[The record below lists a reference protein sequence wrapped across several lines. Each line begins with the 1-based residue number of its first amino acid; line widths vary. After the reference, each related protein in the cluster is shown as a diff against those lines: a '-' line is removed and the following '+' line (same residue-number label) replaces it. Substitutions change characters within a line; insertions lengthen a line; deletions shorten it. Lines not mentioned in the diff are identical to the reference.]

1 MEGLEKERSIRSF
14 RPFAW
19 PSHPKTEAPTLL
31 WKLKDCFSTNETTAP
46 PHTDT
51 ENSYMESRKA
61 VLELKDVPP
70 PPPPPHHTSISQSS
84 QPSQPFSLAPLPL
97 PPACL
102 PPPQLTQ
109 DSHQQKPPPKHQQ
122 EGPSPKVSNCTH
134 CDYCSTDVYGLLG
147 GGGVAGSS
155 SSIAGVVSLY
165 TSPGSLGAPVS
176 TCTISRCGPCSLAS
190 SSAHR
195 YKPNLSHRSGG
206 DAPNPLLSLGYKPQ
220 LPSSVAT
227 SQPLSSHPYLPCC
240 SGLLHTHPSVQH
252 PYSQS
257 SLFPSSAPPAFSLP
271 CFSSQ
276 PAPLNDSCL
285 ASSGYYTCGVDCSTA
300 ARRSQRSTFGDHPT
314 TTTITTTTTSAQFCS
329 NPVHLNVERTVFVKG
344 AHYCKE
350 CLLKP
355 VNGLTSESDNVWPSV
370 PLPQTTPLPIPI
382 CNGCGTSSD
391 GMVLMPSTN
400 LGNTGQKYGSP
411 ENSGPENIPPVGVF
425 WDIENCSVPSGRS
438 AGAVVQRIR
447 SRFFQGHREAE
458 FICVCDISKESK
470 AVIQELNNCQV
481 TVAHI
486 NATAKNAADDK
497 LRQSLRR
504 FAETHTAP
512 ATVVLVSSDVNF
524 ASELSDLRHRH
535 GFQVILVHGN
545 HTSPALLQHAHRHVA
560 FQDITADLPPRML
573 VKSQPSF
580 NLYVHNLPVNCDK
593 SLRNSVKL
601 RLRRL
606 SDNCGGKVLSISHG
620 TAVLRFG
627 SREAAVRARKRME
640 NEDVFGHR
648 ISLSFSPRPRDDA
661 SPEPEHQ
668 SQSHNLLQALPQPFQ
683 TQDSVFA
690 PPPSISSFSF
700 LPLEKTRS
708 PRRPR
713 RATRPCHTPGP
724 LPERP
729 YSPRRGCSGPPGG
742 PPAKPHQ
749 ELCSLDGK
757 PRIDFHHLDKGRA
770 ASSPPHS
777 NCETGTSEQLSKPV
791 LAGESMYKRRREGSN
806 PRSVTE
812 SPVEQGDRS
821 SGEFQISTPSA
832 FSKLNLHRS
841 FSPLVLSQGSW
852 SSRSASPCLSSRSS
866 PLLAAPRSPC
876 PEGPFDLFSERA
888 EVQVANL
895 DYRMSRKDLQK
906 TLHDTFSRYGRVQA
920 VELSP
925 HTDYQLKAI
934 VQMLSLQQAIRAIS
948 GLHRYKIGGKRI
960 RVSLITSGSSKS
972 LAMLST
978 EIISILQD
986 APANCLPLFK
996 FTEIYEKKY
1005 SHKFVVGDLY
1015 RLPEVVAVR
1024 EQGGS
1029 RLVCLLSSSQIRQS
1043 PLGSSQSQ
1051 EGSSSASGSPV
1062 VFEELEYHEPVCRQH
1077 YTQQNFSEADFDPDS
1092 YKIPFVVMSLS
1103 TLASEVHSLLQSHE
1117 GTLPLLSFPDCYA
1130 AKFSPLQLGNE
1141 TLEGGVPLEH
1151 LITCVPSITIVTAQ
1165 NGFKVIK
1172 WIHNKPPAPNSEPWI
1187 QRCKSPVGNPQLIQ
1201 FSREIIDLLKS
1212 QPSCIMPISKFIP
1225 SYHHHFAKQ
1234 CRVSDYGYSKLLE
1247 LLEAV
1252 PHVLQILGMGT
1263 KRLLTLT
1270 HRAQVKRFTQDL
1282 LKLLKFQAS
1291 KQVAIRDFMQAYHWC
1306 FSRDWRVIDY
1316 GVCDLMDLLAEIPD
1330 TTITIMHQDT
1340 DTVIC
1345 VPKRERTAEEIER
1358 TKQFG
1363 KEVVDLLRHQPHCR
1377 MSFSKF
1383 IPTYHHHFGRQCK
1396 LSYYGFT
1403 KLMELFE
1410 AIPDVLMVLEC
1421 GEEKLLTLTEV
1432 ERIKALAAQLVKLL
1446 RAQKNSSLP
1455 VSQLLT
1461 EYSKTFGYG
1470 LRLQDYDASSLPAL
1484 LTKLRHVVKVV
1495 DGSEG
1500 REVQLINRKS
1510 LRSLTSQLLALLM
1523 SQEEEHVIKG
1533 LKVEELSQHYQSVHG
1548 ASLNPCEYGFL
1559 SLSELLKSLP
1569 YLVELY
1575 HEEIDENSNTGSTA
1589 SGQGEGW
1596 VRLTRLYQFARNVR
1610 ALLHTYHYNQ
1620 IFLTEFPG
1628 AYNKF
1633 TGYSLEPRSYG
1644 YASTDELL
1652 SAIPQVVWIKGHGHK
1667 RIIVLKNDMK
1677 AKASLSIPNS
1687 PQPEENTESPRD
1699 SPVSNATSGARSP
1712 SNTGD
1717 DVATESELLC
1727 LTSPVDLL
1735 CGPVPSCLPS
1745 PQLHPDPVILQQMDL
1760 IHFEEKAPP
1769 PAESDEPDVA
1779 AAAVT
1784 GSIFTPTEQPGS
1796 TDNSAGTKHPQAPD
1810 MKKIPSSVD
1819 SPSRRGTRSKI
1830 RLAANFSGL

>member
-1 MEGLEKERSIRSF
+1 M
-14 RPFAW
+14 
-19 PSHPKTEAPTLL
+19 
-31 WKLKDCFSTNETTAP
+31 DN
-46 PHTDT
+46 
-51 ENSYMESRKA
+51 RKA

-70 PPPPPHHTSISQSS
+70 PPPHHTPSSQS
-84 QPSQPFSLAPLPL
+84 SQPFSLAPVPL
-97 PPACL
+97 PPPCL

-109 DSHQQKPPPKHQQ
+109 DSQQQQPPPQQQQ
-122 EGPSPKVSNCTH
+122 EGGSPNVSICTQ
-134 CDYCSTDVYGLLG
+134 CEYCRTDGYGLLG
-147 GGGVAGSS
+147 GGGVVGSSSSSS

-165 TSPGSLGAPVS
+165 MAPSSLGTP
-176 TCTISRCGPCSLAS
+176 IIS
-190 SSAHR
+190 SSSSISA
-195 YKPNLSHRSGG
+195 
-206 DAPNPLLSLGYKPQ
+206 LL
-220 LPSSVAT
+220 SSVAT
-227 SQPLSSHPYLPCC
+227 SQPISSHPYLSCC
-240 SGLLHTHPSVQH
+240 SGLLHTYPS
-252 PYSQS
+252 
-257 SLFPSSAPPAFSLP
+257 
-271 CFSSQ
+271 
-276 PAPLNDSCL
+276 
-285 ASSGYYTCGVDCSTA
+285 
-300 ARRSQRSTFGDHPT
+300 RSTLGEHPA
-314 TTTITTTTTSAQFCS
+314 TTTITTTTTSAHFCS
-329 NPVHLNVERTVFVKG
+329 NPMHLNVERTVCVKG
-344 AHYCKE
+344 AHYCQE

-355 VNGLTSESDNVWPSV
+355 MNGLPSDSDKVWPNV
-370 PLPQTTPLPIPI
+370 PVPQTAPIPI

-391 GMVLMPSTN
+391 GMMLMPSTS
-400 LGNTGQKYGSP
+400 LGKTGQKYGSP

-512 ATVVLVSSDVNF
+512 ATVILVSSDVNF

-545 HTSPALLQHAHRHVA
+545 HTSSALLQHAHCHVA
-560 FQDITADLPPRML
+560 FQEITADLPPRML
-573 VKSQPSF
+573 VKAQE
-580 NLYVHNLPVNCDK
+580 LGGLEG
-593 SLRNSVKL
+593 KL
-601 RLRRL
+601 RM
-606 SDNCGGKVLSISHG
+606 G
-620 TAVLRFG
+620 
-627 SREAAVRARKRME
+627 
-640 NEDVFGHR
+640 
-648 ISLSFSPRPRDDA
+648 
-661 SPEPEHQ
+661 
-668 SQSHNLLQALPQPFQ
+668 LQH
-683 TQDSVFA
+683 
-690 PPPSISSFSF
+690 
-700 LPLEKTRS
+700 LE
-708 PRRPR
+708 
-713 RATRPCHTPGP
+713 
-724 LPERP
+724 
-729 YSPRRGCSGPPGG
+729 
-742 PPAKPHQ
+742 
-749 ELCSLDGK
+749 
-757 PRIDFHHLDKGRA
+757 KGRA
-770 ASSPPHS
+770 ASSSPHS
-777 NCETGTSEQLSKPV
+777 NGETGVLEQLT
-791 LAGESMYKRRREGSN
+791 KRDDSS

-812 SPVEQGDRS
+812 SPVEQRDRS

-852 SSRSASPCLSSRSS
+852 SSS
-866 PLLAAPRSPC
+866 PL
-876 PEGPFDLFSERA
+876 PEGPPEPFSDGA

-895 DYRMSRKDLQK
+895 DYRMSRKDLQQ
-906 TLHDTFSRYGRVQA
+906 TLHDTFSRYGRVKA

-925 HTDYQLKAI
+925 HTDYQLKATI
-934 VQMLSLQQAIRAIS
+934 QMLYLRQAISAVS

-960 RVSLITSGSSKS
+960 QVSLITGGNNKS

-986 APANCLPLFK
+986 SPANCLPLFK

-1005 SHKFVVGDLY
+1005 SRKLVVGDLY
-1015 RLPEVVAVR
+1015 KLPEVVSVR

-1029 RLVCLLSSSQIRQS
+1029 RLVCLLPSSRQS

-1077 YTQQNFSEADFDPDS
+1077 YAQQDFSEADFDPDS
-1092 YKIPFVVMSLS
+1092 YKIPFVAMSLS

-1212 QPSCIMPISKFIP
+1212 QPSCIMPMSKFIP

-1291 KQVAIRDFMQAYHWC
+1291 KQVSIKDFMQAYHWC

-1316 GVCDLMDLLAEIPD
+1316 GICDLMDLLMEIPD
-1330 TTITIMHQDT
+1330 TTITITHQDT
-1340 DTVIC
+1340 DTVIS
-1345 VPKRERTAEEIER
+1345 VPKRDRTMEEMER

-1377 MSFSKF
+1377 MPFSKF

-1410 AIPDVLMVLEC
+1410 AIPDILMVLEC
-1421 GEEKLLTLTEV
+1421 GEEKVLTLTEV

-1446 RAQKNSSLP
+1446 RAQKNSSIP

-1484 LTKLRHVVKVV
+1484 LAKLCHVVKVV
-1495 DGSEG
+1495 DGTEG

-1510 LRSLTSQLLALLM
+1510 LRLLTSQILSLLM
-1523 SQEEEHVIKG
+1523 SQ
-1533 LKVEELSQHYQSVHG
+1533 VEEQVTNGLRVEALSEHYLTVYG
-1548 ASLNPCEYGFL
+1548 APLNPCEYGFL

-1569 YLVELY
+1569 YLVEV
-1575 HEEIDENSNTGSTA
+1575 TGSST
-1589 SGQGEGW
+1589 SGRGEEW
-1596 VRLTRLYQFARNVR
+1596 VRLTKLYQFARNVR
-1610 ALLHTYHYNQ
+1610 GLLHTYHYNQ
-1620 IFLTEFPG
+1620 IFLTDFHG

-1633 TGYSLEPRSYG
+1633 TGCSLEPRCYG
-1644 YASTDELL
+1644 YVSTDELL
-1652 SAIPQVVWIKGHGHK
+1652 SAIPQVVWIKGHGRK
-1667 RIIVLKNDMK
+1667 KIIVLKNDMK
-1677 AKASLSIPNS
+1677 AKGSFSAPNS
-1687 PQPEENTESPRD
+1687 PLPGENTESPRD
-1699 SPVSNATSGARSP
+1699 SPISVATSGAQSP
-1712 SNTGD
+1712 GNTGH
-1717 DVATESELLC
+1717 TESELLC

-1745 PQLHPDPVILQQMDL
+1745 PQLHPDPVLLQETDL
-1760 IHFEEKAPP
+1760 IHFEEKIPPTGHSEDSAVTKPP
-1769 PAESDEPDVA
+1769 PPPN
-1779 AAAVT
+1779 T
-1784 GSIFTPTEQPGS
+1784 KTPLS
-1796 TDNSAGTKHPQAPD
+1796 
-1810 MKKIPSSVD
+1810 MD
-1819 SPSRRGTRSKI
+1819 SPSRRAARSKFKI
-1830 RLAANFSGL
+1830 AANFSFTAGL

>member
-1 MEGLEKERSIRSF
+1 MMEGLGKERSICSS
-14 RPFAW
+14 RPFPW
-19 PSHPKTEAPTLL
+19 LSHPKTEASTLL
-31 WKLKDCFSTNETTAP
+31 WKLKDCFSTNETAAP
-46 PHTDT
+46 PHTFK
-51 ENSYMESRKA
+51 ENNYMESRKA

-70 PPPPPHHTSISQSS
+70 PPPPLHHTSSRS
-84 QPSQPFSLAPLPL
+84 SQPFSLAPLPL
-97 PPACL
+97 PPPCL
-102 PPPQLTQ
+102 LPPQLPQ
-109 DSHQQKPPPKHQQ
+109 DSHQQQPPQQ
-122 EGPSPKVSNCTH
+122 QQQKGASPKVSVCTH
-134 CDYCSTDVYGLLG
+134 CDLCSTEGYELLG
-147 GGGVAGSS
+147 DGGVVGSNS
-155 SSIAGVVSLY
+155 NIAGVVSLY
-165 TSPGSLGAPVS
+165 MAPGSVEAPIS
-176 TCTISRCGPCSLAS
+176 SSNSISRSGACSVAS
-190 SSAHR
+190 SVHQ
-195 YKPNLSHRSGG
+195 YKHILSCGSGG
-206 DAPNPLLSLGYKPQ
+206 EALDPLLGLGCKPQ

-227 SQPLSSHPYLPCC
+227 SQPVSSHPYLPCC
-240 SGLLHTHPSVQH
+240 SGLLHT
-252 PYSQS
+252 Y
-257 SLFPSSAPPAFSLP
+257 PAVSLP
-271 CFSSQ
+271 CSQ
-276 PAPLNDSCL
+276 PSLSPSLAPLASSLPSISSLPASLHGSCL
-285 ASSGYYTCGVDCSTA
+285 ASSGYYTCGVDCSPS
-300 ARRSQRSTFGDHPT
+300 ARRSQRSTALGDPT
-314 TTTITTTTTSAQFCS
+314 TTTITTTTTSAHFCS
-329 NPVHLNVERTVFVKG
+329 NPMHLNVERTVCVKG
-344 AHYCKE
+344 AHYCQE
-350 CLLKP
+350 CVLKP
-355 VNGLTSESDNVWPSV
+355 MNGLVSESVNVWPNV
-370 PLPQTTPLPIPI
+370 PIPQTAPIPIPI

-391 GMVLMPSTN
+391 SLVLMPKNS
-400 LGNTGQKYGSP
+400 LGKTGQKYGSP
-411 ENSGPENIPPVGVF
+411 ESGGPENIPPVGVF

-545 HTSPALLQHAHRHVA
+545 HTSQALLQHAHRHVA
-560 FQDITADLPPRML
+560 FQEITADLPRML
-573 VKSQPSF
+573 VKAQP
-580 NLYVHNLPVNCDK
+580 
-593 SLRNSVKL
+593 
-601 RLRRL
+601 
-606 SDNCGGKVLSISHG
+606 
-620 TAVLRFG
+620 
-627 SREAAVRARKRME
+627 
-640 NEDVFGHR
+640 
-648 ISLSFSPRPRDDA
+648 
-661 SPEPEHQ
+661 
-668 SQSHNLLQALPQPFQ
+668 
-683 TQDSVFA
+683 
-690 PPPSISSFSF
+690 
-700 LPLEKTRS
+700 RS

-713 RATRPCHTPGP
+713 RASRPCYTPGP
-724 LPERP
+724 VPERP
-729 YSPRRGCSGPPGG
+729 YSPKRGCSGPPGG
-742 PPAKPHQ
+742 APAKPHQ
-749 ELCSLDGK
+749 ELGSVEGK
-757 PRIDFHHLDKGRA
+757 PKMGFQYLDKGRP
-770 ASSPPHS
+770 ASSSPHS
-777 NCETGTSEQLSKPV
+777 NGETGSLEQLPKPG
-791 LAGESMYKRRREGSN
+791 LTGESMYRRRREGSS
-806 PRSVTE
+806 PRSAIE
-812 SPVEQGDRS
+812 SPLEQGDRS
-821 SGEFQISTPSA
+821 SAEFQISTPSA

-852 SSRSASPCLSSRSS
+852 SSRSTSPCLSSRSS
-866 PLLAAPRSPC
+866 PLLSAPRSPR
-876 PEGPFDLFSERA
+876 PEGPPEPFSEGA

-895 DYRMSRKDLQK
+895 DYRMSRKDLQQ
-906 TLHDTFSRYGRVQA
+906 TLHDTFSRYGRVKA

-925 HTDYQLKAI
+925 HTDYQLKATI
-934 VQMLSLQQAIRAIS
+934 QMLSLQQAISAVS

-960 RVSLITSGSSKS
+960 QVSLITGGSSKS
-972 LAMLST
+972 LAMLSS
-978 EIISILQD
+978 EIISILQE

-1005 SHKFVVGDLY
+1005 SRKLVIGDLY
-1015 RLPEVVAVR
+1015 RLPDVVAVR

-1029 RLVCLLSSSQIRQS
+1029 RLVCLLPSSQIRQS

-1062 VFEELEYHEPVCRQH
+1062 VFEELDYHDPVCRQH
-1077 YTQQNFSEADFDPDS
+1077 YAQQDFSEADFDPDS

-1117 GTLPLLSFPDCYA
+1117 GTLPLLSFPDCYE
-1130 AKFSPLQLGNE
+1130 AKFSPLKVGNE
-1141 TLEGGVPLEH
+1141 TLERGVPLEH

-1234 CRVSDYGYSKLLE
+1234 CRVSDYGYTKLLE

-1306 FSRDWRVIDY
+1306 FSRDWKVIDY
-1316 GVCDLMDLLAEIPD
+1316 GVCDLMDLLTEIPD
-1330 TTITIMHQDT
+1330 TTITITHQDT
-1340 DTVIC
+1340 DTVIS
-1345 VPKRERTAEEIER
+1345 VPKRERTVEEMER

-1377 MSFSKF
+1377 MPFSKF

-1403 KLMELFE
+1403 KLIELFE
-1410 AIPDVLMVLEC
+1410 AIPEVLMVLEC
-1421 GEEKLLTLTEV
+1421 GEEKVLTLTEV

-1455 VSQLLT
+1455 VNQLLT

-1484 LTKLRHVVKVV
+1484 LAKLCHVVKVV

-1500 REVQLINRKS
+1500 REVLLINRKS

-1523 SQEEEHVIKG
+1523 SQEEQVTRG
-1533 LKVEELSQHYQSVHG
+1533 LKVEELSQHYLAVHG
-1548 ASLNPCEYGFL
+1548 APLNPCEYGFL

-1575 HEEIDENSNTGSTA
+1575 HEEPDESATCENTAG
-1589 SGQGEGW
+1589 GRGEDW
-1596 VRLTRLYQFARNVR
+1596 VRLTRLYLFARNVR

-1620 IFLTEFPG
+1620 IFLTEFQG
-1628 AYNKF
+1628 AYKKF
-1633 TGYSLEPRSYG
+1633 TGCSIEPRSYG
-1644 YASTDELL
+1644 YTSTDELL

-1677 AKASLSIPNS
+1677 ARVSSSVPNS
-1687 PQPEENTESPRD
+1687 PQPGENTESPRD
-1699 SPVSNATSGARSP
+1699 SPISNADSGAHSP
-1712 SNTGD
+1712 GG
-1717 DVATESELLC
+1717 DVAAESELLC
-1727 LTSPVDLL
+1727 LTSPMDLL

-1745 PQLHPDPVILQQMDL
+1745 PQLHPDPVLLQQADL
-1760 IHFEEKAPP
+1760 IHFEEKTPP
-1769 PAESDEPDVA
+1769 PQPPTESDEPE
-1779 AAAVT
+1779 AAAVAVAK
-1784 GSIFTPTEQPGS
+1784 PPPPPLS
-1796 TDNSAGTKHPQAPD
+1796 T
-1810 MKKIPSSVD
+1810 D
-1819 SPSRRGTRSKI
+1819 SPSRRATRSRIK
-1830 RLAANFSGL
+1830 LAANFSFTADL

>member
-1 MEGLEKERSIRSF
+1 MDPGTLG
-14 RPFAW
+14 
-19 PSHPKTEAPTLL
+19 AP
-31 WKLKDCFSTNETTAP
+31 
-46 PHTDT
+46 
-51 ENSYMESRKA
+51 
-61 VLELKDVPP
+61 
-70 PPPPPHHTSISQSS
+70 I
-84 QPSQPFSLAPLPL
+84 
-97 PPACL
+97 
-102 PPPQLTQ
+102 
-109 DSHQQKPPPKHQQ
+109 
-122 EGPSPKVSNCTH
+122 
-134 CDYCSTDVYGLLG
+134 
-147 GGGVAGSS
+147 SS
-155 SSIAGVVSLY
+155 SSIG
-165 TSPGSLGAPVS
+165 
-176 TCTISRCGPCSLAS
+176 
-190 SSAHR
+190 
-195 YKPNLSHRSGG
+195 RSGLCSVTSSVHQYKH
-206 DAPNPLLSLGYKPQ
+206 DLSCRSEGEVLDHLPGLSCKPQ
-220 LPSSVAT
+220 LLSSVAT
-227 SQPLSSHPYLPCC
+227 SQPISSHPYLSCC
-240 SGLLHTHPSVQH
+240 SGPLCTNPSV
-252 PYSQS
+252 PLPCSQS
-257 SLFPSSAPPAFSLP
+257 SLFPSSAPLASTLP
-271 CFSSQ
+271 CVSSLS
-276 PAPLNDSCL
+276 APLHGSCL
-285 ASSGYYTCGVDCSTA
+285 ASSSYYPCGVDCCPS
-300 ARRSQRSTFGDHPT
+300 ARRSQRSTLCDRPT
-314 TTTITTTTTSAQFCS
+314 TTTITTTTTSAHFFS
-329 NPVHLNVERTVFVKG
+329 NPVHLNVERTVCVKG
-344 AHYCKE
+344 AHYCQE

-355 VNGLTSESDNVWPSV
+355 SNDLTVTESDKVWHNIPV
-370 PLPQTTPLPIPI
+370 PRTAPIPIPI

-391 GMVLMPSTN
+391 GMLLMPSTN
-400 LGNTGQKYGSP
+400 LGKTGQKYGSP
-411 ENSGPENIPPVGVF
+411 ETENIPPVGVF

-438 AGAVVQRIR
+438 AGAVVERIR

-545 HTSPALLQHAHRHVA
+545 HTSSALLQHAHCHVA
-560 FQDITADLPPRML
+560 FQEITADLPPRIL
-573 VKSQPSF
+573 VKEQELGGLEGRPRTGF
-580 NLYVHNLPVNCDK
+580 NL
-593 SLRNSVKL
+593 
-601 RLRRL
+601 
-606 SDNCGGKVLSISHG
+606 
-620 TAVLRFG
+620 
-627 SREAAVRARKRME
+627 
-640 NEDVFGHR
+640 
-648 ISLSFSPRPRDDA
+648 
-661 SPEPEHQ
+661 
-668 SQSHNLLQALPQPFQ
+668 
-683 TQDSVFA
+683 
-690 PPPSISSFSF
+690 
-700 LPLEKTRS
+700 LE
-708 PRRPR
+708 
-713 RATRPCHTPGP
+713 
-724 LPERP
+724 
-729 YSPRRGCSGPPGG
+729 
-742 PPAKPHQ
+742 
-749 ELCSLDGK
+749 
-757 PRIDFHHLDKGRA
+757 KGRA
-770 ASSPPHS
+770 ASFSPQS
-777 NCETGTSEQLSKPV
+777 NGETGALERLPKPG
-791 LAGESMYKRRREGSN
+791 LTGESMYRRRREGSN
-806 PRSVTE
+806 PRSGTE
-812 SPVEQGDRS
+812 SPVDQGERV

-866 PLLAAPRSPC
+866 PLLAAPCSPC
-876 PEGPFDLFSERA
+876 PERSAEPFSDGA

-895 DYRMSRKDLQK
+895 DYRMFRKDLQQA
-906 TLHDTFSRYGRVQA
+906 LHDTFSRYGRVKA

-925 HTDYQLKAI
+925 HTDYQLKAT
-934 VQMLSLQQAIRAIS
+934 VQMLSLQQAISAIS

-960 RVSLITSGSSKS
+960 QVSLVTGSSKS

-1005 SHKFVVGDLY
+1005 SRKIVVGDLY
-1015 RLPEVVAVR
+1015 KLPEVVALR

-1029 RLVCLLSSSQIRQS
+1029 RLVCLLPSSQVRQS

-1062 VFEELEYHEPVCRQH
+1062 VFEELEYHDPVCRQH
-1077 YTQQNFSEADFDPDS
+1077 YKQQDFSEADFDPDS
-1092 YKIPFVVMSLS
+1092 YKIPFVAMSLN
-1103 TLASEVHSLLQSHE
+1103 TLASEIHSLLQSHE

-1130 AKFSPLQLGNE
+1130 AKFSPLQLGND

-1172 WIHNKPPAPNSEPWI
+1172 WIHNKPPALNSEPWI

-1212 QPSCIMPISKFIP
+1212 QPSCVMPMSKFIP
-1225 SYHHHFAKQ
+1225 SYHHNFAKQ

-1291 KQVAIRDFMQAYHWC
+1291 KQVAIKDFMQAYHWC

-1316 GVCDLMDLLAEIPD
+1316 GVCDLMDLLTEIPD
-1330 TTITIMHQDT
+1330 TTITITQQDA
-1340 DTVIC
+1340 DTVIS
-1345 VPKRERTAEEIER
+1345 VPKRERTVEEIER

-1377 MSFSKF
+1377 MPFSKF

-1410 AIPDVLMVLEC
+1410 AIPDILMVLEC
-1421 GEEKLLTLTEV
+1421 GEEKVLTLTEV
-1432 ERIKALAAQLVKLL
+1432 ERVKALAAQLVKLL

-1455 VSQLLT
+1455 VSQLLI

-1470 LRLQDYDASSLPAL
+1470 LRLQDYDAGSLPAL
-1484 LTKLRHVVKVV
+1484 LTKLCHVVKVV
-1495 DGSEG
+1495 DGAEG

-1510 LRSLTSQLLALLM
+1510 LRSLTSQLLSLLM
-1523 SQEEEHVIKG
+1523 SQEEQQVTKG
-1533 LKVEELSQHYQSVHG
+1533 LKVEVLSQQYQMIHG
-1548 ASLNPCEYGFL
+1548 AALNPCEYGFL

-1575 HEEIDENSNTGSTA
+1575 TEDSDESSTA
-1589 SGQGEGW
+1589 ASGRGEEW
-1596 VRLTRLYQFARNVR
+1596 VRLTRLYLFARNVR
-1610 ALLHTYHYNQ
+1610 ALLNTYHYNQ
-1620 IFLTEFPG
+1620 IFLTEFHG
-1628 AYNKF
+1628 AYCKF

-1644 YASTDELL
+1644 YISTDELL
-1652 SAIPQVVWIKGHGHK
+1652 GAIPQVVWIKGHGHK

-1677 AKASLSIPNS
+1677 ARSSSSVPNS
-1687 PQPEENTESPRD
+1687 PQPGENTESPRD
-1699 SPVSNATSGARSP
+1699 SPISNSTSGAQSP
-1712 SNTGD
+1712 GC
-1717 DVATESELLC
+1717 DVVVESELLC

-1745 PQLHPDPVILQQMDL
+1745 PQLHPDPVLLQQTDL
-1760 IHFEEKAPP
+1760 IHFEERTQTTPP
-1769 PAESDEPDVA
+1769 DDEPEVDA
-1779 AAAVT
+1779 TA
-1784 GSIFTPTEQPGS
+1784 GPDGPPDPPEQP
-1796 TDNSAGTKHPQAPD
+1796 DIPD
-1810 MKKIPSSVD
+1810 DSSVSKPSQPSDTKTNSSTD
-1819 SPSRRGTRSKI
+1819 SPSRRATRSRIK
-1830 RLAANFSGL
+1830 LAANFSFPAGL

>member
-1 MEGLEKERSIRSF
+1 MMEGLGKERSTCGA
-14 RPFAW
+14 RPFPW
-19 PSHPKTEAPTLL
+19 LGHPKTEASTLL
-31 WKLKDCFSTNETTAP
+31 WKLKDCFSTDETSS
-46 PHTDT
+46 PHQTDK
-51 ENSYMESRKA
+51 ENNHMDNRKP
-61 VLELKDVPP
+61 VLDLKDVPP
-70 PPPPPHHTSISQSS
+70 PPLHHTSSS
-84 QPSQPFSLAPLPL
+84 QLSQPFSLSSLPL
-97 PPACL
+97 PPPCL
-102 PPPQLTQ
+102 PPPPQLAQ
-109 DSHQQKPPPKHQQ
+109 DSLQQPPPQQQQ
-122 EGPSPKVSNCTH
+122 EGTSPKVSICTH
-134 CDYCSTDVYGLLG
+134 CDYCNTDGYGLLG
-147 GGGVAGSS
+147 GRGVVGSS
-155 SSIAGVVSLY
+155 SNVTGVVSLY
-165 TSPGSLGAPVS
+165 MAPGSLG
-176 TCTISRCGPCSLAS
+176 TTISSSCTSRSGPYSVAS
-190 SSAHR
+190 SVHQ
-195 YKPNLSHRSGG
+195 YKHKVSCGTGG
-206 DAPNPLLSLGYKPQ
+206 EVFDPLFSLGCKPQ
-220 LPSSVAT
+220 LSSSVAT

-240 SGLLHTHPSVQH
+240 SGLLHTHPAVPLSF
-252 PYSQS
+252 SQA
-257 SLFPSSAPPAFSLP
+257 SLFPSSAP
-271 CFSSQ
+271 
-276 PAPLNDSCL
+276 L
-285 ASSGYYTCGVDCSTA
+285 ASSLPSVSSLPATMHGSCLTSSGFYTCGVDCSTS
-300 ARRSQRSTFGDHPT
+300 ARRSQGSIFGGHPG
-314 TTTITTTTTSAQFCS
+314 TITTTATSAHFCS
-329 NPVHLNVERTVFVKG
+329 NPMHPNVERTVCVKG
-344 AHYCKE
+344 AHYCQE

-355 VNGLTSESDNVWPSV
+355 MNGLMPESDKVHPSV
-370 PLPQTTPLPIPI
+370 PIPQTAPITIPI

-391 GMVLMPSTN
+391 GKMLMPSTSF
-400 LGNTGQKYGSP
+400 GKAGQKYGSP
-411 ENSGPENIPPVGVF
+411 ESGGPENIPPVGVF

-447 SRFFQGHREAE
+447 NRFFQGHREAE

-535 GFQVILVHGN
+535 GFHVILVHGN
-545 HTSPALLQHAHRHVA
+545 HTSSALLQHAHRHVP
-560 FQDITADLPPRML
+560 FQEITADLPPRML
-573 VKSQPSF
+573 VKAQPSF
-580 NLYVHNLPVNCDK
+580 NHLYVYNLPLNCDK
-593 SLRNSVKL
+593 NMRNAVKL

-606 SDNCGGKVLSISHG
+606 SDNCGGRVLGVSQGS
-620 TAVLRFG
+620 AVLRFG
-627 SREAAVRARKRME
+627 SPEAAARARKRME

-661 SPEPEHQ
+661 SPEAELR
-668 SQSHNLLQALPQPFQ
+668 SQPHHLPQTLSQTSQ
-683 TQDSVFA
+683 TQDSVFG

-700 LPLEKTRS
+700 LPLERPRS

-724 LPERP
+724 VAERP

-742 PPAKPHQ
+742 APAKPHQ
-749 ELCSLDGK
+749 ELGSLEGK
-757 PRIDFHHLDKGRA
+757 SRISFQHFEKGRT
-770 ASSPPHS
+770 ASSSPQ
-777 NCETGTSEQLSKPV
+777 NNGEAGALEQLTKPGLTV
-791 LAGESMYKRRREGSN
+791 ESMYRKSREDSN
-806 PRSVTE
+806 PQSASE
-812 SPVEQGDRS
+812 SPVDQVDRS

-866 PLLAAPRSPC
+866 PLIAAPRSPC
-876 PEGPFDLFSERA
+876 PEASPDPFSEGA

-895 DYRMSRKDLQK
+895 DYRMSRKDLQQ
-906 TLHDTFSRYGRVQA
+906 TLNDTFSRYGQVKA

-925 HTDYQLKAI
+925 HTDYQLKATI
-934 VQMLSLQQAIRAIS
+934 QMMSLQQAISAVS

-960 RVSLITSGSSKS
+960 QVSLITGGSNKS
-972 LAMLST
+972 LALLST
-978 EIISILQD
+978 EIICILQD

-1005 SHKFVVGDLY
+1005 SRKLVVGDLY
-1015 RLPEVVAVR
+1015 RLPELVAVR

-1029 RLVCLLSSSQIRQS
+1029 RFVCLLSNSQIRQS

-1051 EGSSSASGSPV
+1051 EGSSSTSGSPV

-1077 YTQQNFSEADFDPDS
+1077 YAQQDFSEADFDPDS

-1141 TLEGGVPLEH
+1141 SLEGGVPLEH

-1172 WIHNKPPAPNSEPWI
+1172 WVNNKPPAPNSEPWI
-1187 QRCKSPVGNPQLIQ
+1187 HRCKSPVGNPQLIQ

-1212 QPSCIMPISKFIP
+1212 QPSCITPISKFIP

-1234 CRVSDYGYSKLLE
+1234 CRVSDYGFSKLLE

-1263 KRLLTLT
+1263 KHLLTLT

-1291 KQVAIRDFMQAYHWC
+1291 KQVAIKDFMQAYHWC
-1306 FSRDWRVIDY
+1306 FSRDWRVTDY
-1316 GVCDLMDLLAEIPD
+1316 GICDLMDLLTEIPD
-1330 TTITIMHQDT
+1330 TTITITQQPT
-1340 DTVIC
+1340 DTVIS
-1345 VPKRERTAEEIER
+1345 VPKKERTMEEVER

-1377 MSFSKF
+1377 MPFSKF

-1396 LSYYGFT
+1396 LSHYGFT

-1410 AIPDVLMVLEC
+1410 AIPDVL
-1421 GEEKLLTLTEV
+1421 
-1432 ERIKALAAQLVKLL
+1432 I
-1446 RAQKNSSLP
+1446 
-1455 VSQLLT
+1455 
-1461 EYSKTFGYG
+1461 
-1470 LRLQDYDASSLPAL
+1470 
-1484 LTKLRHVVKVV
+1484 VV
-1495 DGSEG
+1495 DGADG

-1523 SQEEEHVIKG
+1523 SQEDEQVTIG
-1533 LKVEELSQHYQSVHG
+1533 LKVEELSQYYLSVHG
-1548 ASLNPCEYGFL
+1548 ATLNPCEYGFL

-1575 HEEIDENSNTGSTA
+1575 HEETDNTQAAISH
-1589 SGQGEGW
+1589 GEEW
-1596 VRLTRLYQFARNVR
+1596 VKLTGLYQFARNVR

-1620 IFLTEFPG
+1620 IFLTEFQG
-1628 AYNKF
+1628 AYTKF
-1633 TGYSLEPRSYG
+1633 TGCSLDPRSYG
-1644 YASTDELL
+1644 YTSTDELL
-1652 SAIPQVVWIKGHGHK
+1652 SAIPQVIWIKGHGHK

-1677 AKASLSIPNS
+1677 AKPSCSVPNS
-1687 PQPEENTESPRD
+1687 PHPESTESPRD
-1699 SPVSNATSGARSP
+1699 SPVSSATSGAQSP
-1712 SNTGD
+1712 GAD
-1717 DVATESELLC
+1717 AAAESELLC
-1727 LTSPVDLL
+1727 LSSPVDLL

-1745 PQLHPDPVILQQMDL
+1745 PQLHPDPVIVQQADL
-1760 IHFEEKAPP
+1760 IHFERTPP
-1769 PAESDEPDVA
+1769 PSTESDESVVA
-1779 AAAVT
+1779 APDDTADAPEKP
-1784 GSIFTPTEQPGS
+1784 GGS
-1796 TDNSAGTKHPQAPD
+1796 TGDYGDRREPPPPDTKTLL
-1810 MKKIPSSVD
+1810 STD
-1819 SPSRRGTRSKI
+1819 SPSRRASRSRI
-1830 RLAANFSGL
+1830 RLAANFSYTAGL

>member
-1 MEGLEKERSIRSF
+1 MDGLEKERAICSS
-14 RPFAW
+14 RPFPW
-19 PSHPKTEAPTLL
+19 LSHPKTEASTLL
-31 WKLKDCFSTNETTAP
+31 WKLKDCFPTNETTSAH
-46 PHTDT
+46 HTDK
-51 ENSYMESRKA
+51 NNYMDSRKA

-70 PPPPPHHTSISQSS
+70 PPPPPLHTSSSQS
-84 QPSQPFSLAPLPL
+84 SQPFSLATLPM
-97 PPACL
+97 PPPCL
-102 PPPQLTQ
+102 PPPQLTH
-109 DSHQQKPPPKHQQ
+109 DSHQQQQPPPQQQQ
-122 EGPSPKVSNCTH
+122 EGTSPKVSIYTH
-134 CDYCSTDVYGLLG
+134 CDYCSTDGYGLLG
-147 GGGVAGSS
+147 SGGVVGSS

-165 TSPGSLGAPVS
+165 MAPGSLGAPIS
-176 TCTISRCGPCSLAS
+176 SSSISRSGPCSVACSVAS
-190 SSAHR
+190 SVHQ
-195 YKPNLSHRSGG
+195 YKHHMSCGSGG
-206 DAPNPLLSLGYKPQ
+206 EVLGPLPTIGSKPQ

-227 SQPLSSHPYLPCC
+227 SQPVSSHPYLSCC
-240 SGLLHTHPSVQH
+240 SGLLHTYPAVPL
-252 PYSQS
+252 PYRQP
-257 SLFPSSAPPAFSLP
+257 SLFPPSAPLASSLP
-271 CFSSQ
+271 CVSSL
-276 PAPLNDSCL
+276 PAPLHGSCL
-285 ASSGYYTCGVDCSTA
+285 APSGFYTCGVDCCPS
-300 ARRSQRSTFGDHPT
+300 ARRSQRSTLGDHPT

-329 NPVHLNVERTVFVKG
+329 NPLHLNVERTVCVKG
-344 AHYCKE
+344 AHYCQD

-355 VNGLTSESDNVWPSV
+355 TNGLASESDKVWPNV
-370 PLPQTTPLPIPI
+370 PIPQTAPIPIPI

-391 GMVLMPSTN
+391 GMMLMPSAS
-400 LGNTGQKYGSP
+400 LGKTSQKYGSP
-411 ENSGPENIPPVGVF
+411 ENGGSENIPPVGVF

-447 SRFFQGHREAE
+447 SHFFQGHREAE

-535 GFQVILVHGN
+535 GFQVILVHGS
-545 HTSPALLQHAHRHVA
+545 HTSSALLQHAHRHVA
-560 FQDITADLPPRML
+560 FQEITADLPPRML
-573 VKSQPSF
+573 VKAQE
-580 NLYVHNLPVNCDK
+580 LG
-593 SLRNSVKL
+593 SLE
-601 RLRRL
+601 
-606 SDNCGGKVLSISHG
+606 G
-620 TAVLRFG
+620 
-627 SREAAVRARKRME
+627 
-640 NEDVFGHR
+640 
-648 ISLSFSPRPRDDA
+648 
-661 SPEPEHQ
+661 
-668 SQSHNLLQALPQPFQ
+668 
-683 TQDSVFA
+683 
-690 PPPSISSFSF
+690 
-700 LPLEKTRS
+700 KTRM
-708 PRRPR
+708 
-713 RATRPCHTPGP
+713 G
-724 LPERP
+724 
-729 YSPRRGCSGPPGG
+729 
-742 PPAKPHQ
+742 
-749 ELCSLDGK
+749 
-757 PRIDFHHLDKGRA
+757 FHHLEKGRA
-770 ASSPPHS
+770 ASSSPHS
-777 NCETGTSEQLSKPV
+777 NGETGALEQLSKPG
-791 LAGESMYKRRREGSN
+791 LTGESMYRRRRDGSY

-812 SPVEQGDRS
+812 SPVEQGDKS
-821 SGEFQISTPSA
+821 SGEFQISIPSA

-841 FSPLVLSQGSW
+841 FSPLILSQGSW
-852 SSRSASPCLSSRSS
+852 SSRSVSPCLSSRSS
-866 PLLAAPRSPC
+866 PLLAAPRSMC
-876 PEGPFDLFSERA
+876 PEGPPEPFSDGA

-895 DYRMSRKDLQK
+895 DYRMSRKDLQQ
-906 TLHDTFSRYGRVQA
+906 TLHDTFSRYGRVKA

-925 HTDYQLKAI
+925 HTDYQLKATI
-934 VQMLSLQQAIRAIS
+934 QMLSLQQAISAVS

-960 RVSLITSGSSKS
+960 QVSLITGGSSKS
-972 LAMLST
+972 LVMLST

-1005 SHKFVVGDLY
+1005 SRKLVVGDLY
-1015 RLPEVVAVR
+1015 RLSEVVAVR

-1029 RLVCLLSSSQIRQS
+1029 RLVCLLPSSQIRQS

-1062 VFEELEYHEPVCRQH
+1062 VFEELEYHEPVCREH
-1077 YTQQNFSEADFDPDS
+1077 YTQQDFSEADFDPDS

-1103 TLASEVHSLLQSHE
+1103 ALASEVHSLLQSHE
-1117 GTLPLLSFPDCYA
+1117 GTLPLLSFTDCYA

-1141 TLEGGVPLEH
+1141 TLEGGIPLEH

-1172 WIHNKPPAPNSEPWI
+1172 WIHNKPPAPNSETWI

-1212 QPSCIMPISKFIP
+1212 QPSCIMPMNKFIP

-1291 KQVAIRDFMQAYHWC
+1291 KQVAIKDFMQAYHWC

-1316 GVCDLMDLLAEIPD
+1316 GICDLMDLLTEIPD
-1330 TTITIMHQDT
+1330 TTITITHQDT
-1340 DTVIC
+1340 DTVIS
-1345 VPKRERTAEEIER
+1345 VPKRERTVEEMER
-1358 TKQFG
+1358 TRQFG

-1377 MSFSKF
+1377 MAFSKF

-1410 AIPDVLMVLEC
+1410 AIPNILMVLEC
-1421 GEEKLLTLTEV
+1421 GEEKVLTLTEV

-1455 VSQLLT
+1455 VCQLLT

-1470 LRLQDYDASSLPAL
+1470 LRLQGYDASSLPAL
-1484 LTKLRHVVKVV
+1484 LAKLCHVVKVV
-1495 DGSEG
+1495 DGSGG

-1523 SQEEEHVIKG
+1523 SQEEEHVTRG
-1533 LKVEELSQHYQSVHG
+1533 FKVDELSQHYLTVHG
-1548 ASLNPCEYGFL
+1548 APLNPCEYGFL

-1575 HEEIDENSNTGSTA
+1575 SEESDDNNKAGNTANGVN
-1589 SGQGEGW
+1589 EEW

-1610 ALLHTYHYNQ
+1610 GLLHTYHYNQ
-1620 IFLTEFPG
+1620 IFLTEFQG

-1633 TGYSLEPRSYG
+1633 TGCSLEPRSYG
-1644 YASTDELL
+1644 YTSTDELL

-1677 AKASLSIPNS
+1677 ARASPSIPNS

-1699 SPVSNATSGARSP
+1699 SPISNATSGTQSP
-1712 SNTGD
+1712 GGD
-1717 DVATESELLC
+1717 AAVESELLC
-1727 LTSPVDLL
+1727 LTSAVDLL

-1745 PQLHPDPVILQQMDL
+1745 PQLHPVPLQETDL
-1760 IHFEEKAPP
+1760 IHFEEKIPTV
-1769 PAESDEPDVA
+1769 SDEPDAVA
-1779 AAAVT
+1779 VADSTPDPPGPTGGTDDSAVPKPPPP
-1784 GSIFTPTEQPGS
+1784 S
-1796 TDNSAGTKHPQAPD
+1796 D
-1810 MKKIPSSVD
+1810 MKTPLSMD
-1819 SPSRRGTRSKI
+1819 SPSRRATRSRIK
-1830 RLAANFSGL
+1830 LAANFSFTAGL

>member
-1 MEGLEKERSIRSF
+1 MMEGLGKERSICSS
-14 RPFAW
+14 RPFPW
-19 PSHPKTEAPTLL
+19 LGHPKTEASTLL
-31 WKLKDCFSTNETTAP
+31 WKLKDCFSTNETTSLH
-46 PHTDT
+46 HTDKD
-51 ENSYMESRKA
+51 NNYMDSRKA

-70 PPPPPHHTSISQSS
+70 PPPHHTSSSQS
-84 QPSQPFSLAPLPL
+84 SQPFSLAPLPL
-97 PPACL
+97 PPPCL

-109 DSHQQKPPPKHQQ
+109 GSDQQQPPPQQQQ
-122 EGPSPKVSNCTH
+122 EGASPKVSICTH
-134 CDYCSTDVYGLLG
+134 CDYGSADGYGLLR
-147 GGGVAGSS
+147 GGGVVGSS

-165 TSPGSLGAPVS
+165 MTPASLGAP
-176 TCTISRCGPCSLAS
+176 ISSSSIGRSGPCSGPVAS
-190 SSAHR
+190 SVHQ
-195 YKPNLSHRSGG
+195 YKHNLSCGG
-206 DAPNPLLSLGYKPQ
+206 EALDPLLSLGYKSQ
-220 LPSSVAT
+220 LLSSVTT
-227 SQPLSSHPYLPCC
+227 SQPISSHPYLSCC
-240 SGLLHTHPSVQH
+240 SGLLNTYSSV
-252 PYSQS
+252 PLPCSQP
-257 SLFPSSAPPAFSLP
+257 SLFPSSAALASSLP
-271 CFSSQ
+271 CVSSL
-276 PAPLNDSCL
+276 PAPLHGSCL
-285 ASSGYYTCGVDCSTA
+285 ASSGYYTCGVDCCPS
-300 ARRSQRSTFGDHPT
+300 ARRSQRSTLGDHPT
-314 TTTITTTTTSAQFCS
+314 TTTITTTTTSAHFCS
-329 NPVHLNVERTVFVKG
+329 NPMHLNVERTVCVKG
-344 AHYCKE
+344 AHYCQE
-350 CLLKP
+350 CLFKP
-355 VNGLTSESDNVWPSV
+355 MNGLALESDKVWPNV
-370 PLPQTTPLPIPI
+370 PVPQTAPIPIPI
-382 CNGCGTSSD
+382 CNGCGTTSD
-391 GMVLMPSTN
+391 GMMLMPSTS
-400 LGNTGQKYGSP
+400 LGKTGQKYGSP
-411 ENSGPENIPPVGVF
+411 ENSGSENIPPVGVF

-545 HTSPALLQHAHRHVA
+545 HTSSALLQHAHCHVA
-560 FQDITADLPPRML
+560 FQEITADLPPRML
-573 VKSQPSF
+573 VK
-580 NLYVHNLPVNCDK
+580 
-593 SLRNSVKL
+593 
-601 RLRRL
+601 
-606 SDNCGGKVLSISHG
+606 
-620 TAVLRFG
+620 A
-627 SREAAVRARKRME
+627 
-640 NEDVFGHR
+640 
-648 ISLSFSPRPRDDA
+648 
-661 SPEPEHQ
+661 
-668 SQSHNLLQALPQPFQ
+668 
-683 TQDSVFA
+683 
-690 PPPSISSFSF
+690 
-700 LPLEKTRS
+700 
-708 PRRPR
+708 
-713 RATRPCHTPGP
+713 
-724 LPERP
+724 
-729 YSPRRGCSGPPGG
+729 
-742 PPAKPHQ
+742 Q
-749 ELCSLDGK
+749 ELGSLEGK
-757 PRIDFHHLDKGRA
+757 PRMGFNHLEKGRA
-770 ASSPPHS
+770 TSSSPHS
-777 NCETGTSEQLSKPV
+777 IGETGALEQLSKPG
-791 LAGESMYKRRREGSN
+791 LTGESMYRRRREGSN

-866 PLLAAPRSPC
+866 PLLAAPR
-876 PEGPFDLFSERA
+876 PEGSPEPFSDGA

-895 DYRMSRKDLQK
+895 DYRMSRKDLQQ
-906 TLHDTFSRYGRVQA
+906 TLHDTFSRYGRVKA

-925 HTDYQLKAI
+925 HTDYQLKATI
-934 VQMLSLQQAIRAIS
+934 QMLSLQQAISAVS

-960 RVSLITSGSSKS
+960 QVSLITSGSNKS

-1005 SHKFVVGDLY
+1005 SRKLVIGDLY

-1029 RLVCLLSSSQIRQS
+1029 RLVCLLPSSQIRQS

-1051 EGSSSASGSPV
+1051 EGSCSASGSPV
-1062 VFEELEYHEPVCRQH
+1062 VFEELEYHEPVCREH
-1077 YTQQNFSEADFDPDS
+1077 YTQQDFSEADFDPDS

-1117 GTLPLLSFPDCYA
+1117 GTLPLLSFTDCYA
-1130 AKFSPLQLGNE
+1130 AKFNPLQLGNE
-1141 TLEGGVPLEH
+1141 ALEGGVPLEH

-1201 FSREIIDLLKS
+1201 FSREVIDLLKS
-1212 QPSCIMPISKFIP
+1212 QPSCIMPMSKFIP

-1291 KQVAIRDFMQAYHWC
+1291 KQVAIKDFMQAYHWC

-1316 GVCDLMDLLAEIPD
+1316 GICDLMDLLTEIPD
-1330 TTITIMHQDT
+1330 TTITITHQDT
-1340 DTVIC
+1340 DTVIS
-1345 VPKRERTAEEIER
+1345 VPKRERTVEEMER

-1377 MSFSKF
+1377 MPFSKF

-1410 AIPDVLMVLEC
+1410 AIPDILMVLEC
-1421 GEEKLLTLTEV
+1421 GEEKVLTLTEV

-1484 LTKLRHVVKVV
+1484 LTKLCHVVKVV

-1510 LRSLTSQLLALLM
+1510 LRSLTSQLLGLLM
-1523 SQEEEHVIKG
+1523 SQEEEHLTKG
-1533 LKVEELSQHYQSVHG
+1533 LKVELLSQHYLIIHG
-1548 ASLNPCEYGFL
+1548 APLNPCEYGFL

-1575 HEEIDENSNTGSTA
+1575 HEESDDNNKDGSTV
-1589 SGQGEGW
+1589 SGRGEEW

-1620 IFLTEFPG
+1620 IFLTEFQG

-1644 YASTDELL
+1644 YISTDELL
-1652 SAIPQVVWIKGHGHK
+1652 GAIPQVVWIKGHGHK

-1677 AKASLSIPNS
+1677 ARASSSVPNS
-1687 PQPEENTESPRD
+1687 PLPGENMESPRD
-1699 SPVSNATSGARSP
+1699 SPISSATSGAQSP
-1712 SNTGD
+1712 GG
-1717 DVATESELLC
+1717 DVAGESELLC

-1745 PQLHPDPVILQQMDL
+1745 PQLHPDPVLLEETDL
-1760 IHFEEKAPP
+1760 IHFEEKTPP
-1769 PAESDEPDVA
+1769 QPPTVSDEPEVA
-1779 AAAVT
+1779 AAAVADST
-1784 GSIFTPTEQPGS
+1784 SDPPEQPGS
-1796 TDNSAGTKHPQAPD
+1796 TEASAVSKLAPRPE
-1810 MKKIPSSVD
+1810 MKTPLSMD
-1819 SPSRRGTRSKI
+1819 SPSRRATRSRIK
-1830 RLAANFSGL
+1830 LAANFSFTAGL

>member
-1 MEGLEKERSIRSF
+1 MMEGLGKERSICSS
-14 RPFAW
+14 RPFPW
-19 PSHPKTEAPTLL
+19 LSHPKTEASTLL
-31 WKLKDCFSTNETTAP
+31 WKLKDCFSTNETAAP
-46 PHTDT
+46 PHTFK
-51 ENSYMESRKA
+51 ENNYMESRKA

-70 PPPPPHHTSISQSS
+70 PPPPLHHTSSRS
-84 QPSQPFSLAPLPL
+84 SQPFSLAPLPL
-97 PPACL
+97 PPPCL
-102 PPPQLTQ
+102 LPPQLPQ
-109 DSHQQKPPPKHQQ
+109 DSHQQQPPQQ
-122 EGPSPKVSNCTH
+122 QQQKGASPKVSVCTH
-134 CDYCSTDVYGLLG
+134 CDLCSTEGYELLG
-147 GGGVAGSS
+147 DGGVVGSNS
-155 SSIAGVVSLY
+155 NIAGVVSLY
-165 TSPGSLGAPVS
+165 MAPGSVEAPIS
-176 TCTISRCGPCSLAS
+176 SSNSISRSGACSVAS
-190 SSAHR
+190 SVHQ
-195 YKPNLSHRSGG
+195 YKHILSCGSGG
-206 DAPNPLLSLGYKPQ
+206 EALDPLLGLGCKPQ

-227 SQPLSSHPYLPCC
+227 SQPVSSHPYLPCC
-240 SGLLHTHPSVQH
+240 SGLLHT
-252 PYSQS
+252 Y
-257 SLFPSSAPPAFSLP
+257 PAVSLP
-271 CFSSQ
+271 CSQ
-276 PAPLNDSCL
+276 PSLSPSLAPLASSLPSISSLPASLHGSCL
-285 ASSGYYTCGVDCSTA
+285 ASSGYYTCGVDCSPS
-300 ARRSQRSTFGDHPT
+300 ARRSQRSTALGDPT
-314 TTTITTTTTSAQFCS
+314 TTTITTTTTSAHFCS
-329 NPVHLNVERTVFVKG
+329 NPMHLNVERTVCVKG
-344 AHYCKE
+344 AHYCQE
-350 CLLKP
+350 CVLKP
-355 VNGLTSESDNVWPSV
+355 MNGLVSESVNVWPNV
-370 PLPQTTPLPIPI
+370 PIPQTAPIPIPI

-391 GMVLMPSTN
+391 SLVLMPKNS
-400 LGNTGQKYGSP
+400 LGKTGQKYGSP
-411 ENSGPENIPPVGVF
+411 ESGGPENIPPVGVF

-545 HTSPALLQHAHRHVA
+545 HTSQALLQHAHRHVA
-560 FQDITADLPPRML
+560 FQEITADLPRML
-573 VKSQPSF
+573 VK
-580 NLYVHNLPVNCDK
+580 
-593 SLRNSVKL
+593 
-601 RLRRL
+601 
-606 SDNCGGKVLSISHG
+606 
-620 TAVLRFG
+620 A
-627 SREAAVRARKRME
+627 
-640 NEDVFGHR
+640 
-648 ISLSFSPRPRDDA
+648 
-661 SPEPEHQ
+661 
-668 SQSHNLLQALPQPFQ
+668 
-683 TQDSVFA
+683 
-690 PPPSISSFSF
+690 
-700 LPLEKTRS
+700 
-708 PRRPR
+708 
-713 RATRPCHTPGP
+713 
-724 LPERP
+724 
-729 YSPRRGCSGPPGG
+729 
-742 PPAKPHQ
+742 Q
-749 ELCSLDGK
+749 ELGSVEGK
-757 PRIDFHHLDKGRA
+757 PKMGFQYLDKGRP
-770 ASSPPHS
+770 ASSSPHS
-777 NCETGTSEQLSKPV
+777 NGETGSLEQLPKPG
-791 LAGESMYKRRREGSN
+791 LTGESMYRRRREGSS
-806 PRSVTE
+806 PRSAIE
-812 SPVEQGDRS
+812 SPLEQGDRS
-821 SGEFQISTPSA
+821 SAEFQISTPSA

-852 SSRSASPCLSSRSS
+852 SSRSTSPCLSSRSS
-866 PLLAAPRSPC
+866 PLLSAPRSPR
-876 PEGPFDLFSERA
+876 PEGPPEPFSEGA

-895 DYRMSRKDLQK
+895 DYRMSRKDLQQ
-906 TLHDTFSRYGRVQA
+906 TLHDTFSRYGRVKA

-925 HTDYQLKAI
+925 HTDYQLKATI
-934 VQMLSLQQAIRAIS
+934 QMLSLQQAISAVS

-960 RVSLITSGSSKS
+960 QVSLITGGSSKS
-972 LAMLST
+972 LAMLSS
-978 EIISILQD
+978 EIISILQE

-1005 SHKFVVGDLY
+1005 SRKLVIGDLY
-1015 RLPEVVAVR
+1015 RLPDVVAVR

-1029 RLVCLLSSSQIRQS
+1029 RLVCLLPSSQIRQS

-1062 VFEELEYHEPVCRQH
+1062 VFEELDYHDPVCRQH
-1077 YTQQNFSEADFDPDS
+1077 YAQQDFSEADFDPDS

-1117 GTLPLLSFPDCYA
+1117 GTLPLLSFPDCYE
-1130 AKFSPLQLGNE
+1130 AKFSPLKVGNE
-1141 TLEGGVPLEH
+1141 TLERGVPLEH

-1234 CRVSDYGYSKLLE
+1234 CRVSDYGYTKLLE

-1306 FSRDWRVIDY
+1306 FSRDWKVIDY
-1316 GVCDLMDLLAEIPD
+1316 GVCDLMDLLTEIPD
-1330 TTITIMHQDT
+1330 TTITITHQDT
-1340 DTVIC
+1340 DTVIS
-1345 VPKRERTAEEIER
+1345 VPKRERTVEEMER

-1377 MSFSKF
+1377 MPFSKF

-1403 KLMELFE
+1403 KLIELFE
-1410 AIPDVLMVLEC
+1410 AIPEVLMVLEC
-1421 GEEKLLTLTEV
+1421 GEEKVLTLTEV

-1455 VSQLLT
+1455 VNQLLT

-1484 LTKLRHVVKVV
+1484 LAKLCHVVKVV

-1500 REVQLINRKS
+1500 REVLLINRKS

-1523 SQEEEHVIKG
+1523 SQEEQVTRG
-1533 LKVEELSQHYQSVHG
+1533 LKVEELSQHYLAVHG
-1548 ASLNPCEYGFL
+1548 APLNPCEYGFL

-1575 HEEIDENSNTGSTA
+1575 HEEPDESATCENTAG
-1589 SGQGEGW
+1589 GRGEDW
-1596 VRLTRLYQFARNVR
+1596 VRLTRLYLFARNVR

-1620 IFLTEFPG
+1620 IFLTEFQG
-1628 AYNKF
+1628 AYKKF
-1633 TGYSLEPRSYG
+1633 TGCSIEPRSYG
-1644 YASTDELL
+1644 YTSTDELL

-1677 AKASLSIPNS
+1677 ARVSSSVPNS
-1687 PQPEENTESPRD
+1687 PQPGENTESPRD
-1699 SPVSNATSGARSP
+1699 SPISNADSGAHSP
-1712 SNTGD
+1712 GG
-1717 DVATESELLC
+1717 DVAAESELLC
-1727 LTSPVDLL
+1727 LTSPMDLL

-1745 PQLHPDPVILQQMDL
+1745 PQLHPDPVLLQQADL
-1760 IHFEEKAPP
+1760 IHFEEKTPP
-1769 PAESDEPDVA
+1769 PQPPTESDEPE
-1779 AAAVT
+1779 AAAVAVAK
-1784 GSIFTPTEQPGS
+1784 PPPPPLS
-1796 TDNSAGTKHPQAPD
+1796 T
-1810 MKKIPSSVD
+1810 D
-1819 SPSRRGTRSKI
+1819 SPSRRATRSRIK
-1830 RLAANFSGL
+1830 LAANFSFTADL

>member
-1 MEGLEKERSIRSF
+1 M
-14 RPFAW
+14 
-19 PSHPKTEAPTLL
+19 
-31 WKLKDCFSTNETTAP
+31 DN
-46 PHTDT
+46 
-51 ENSYMESRKA
+51 RKA

-70 PPPPPHHTSISQSS
+70 PPPHHTPSSQS
-84 QPSQPFSLAPLPL
+84 SQPFSLAPVPL
-97 PPACL
+97 PPPCL

-109 DSHQQKPPPKHQQ
+109 DSQQQQPPPQQQQ
-122 EGPSPKVSNCTH
+122 EGGSPNVSICTQ
-134 CDYCSTDVYGLLG
+134 CEYCRTDGYGLLG
-147 GGGVAGSS
+147 GGGVVGSSSSSS

-165 TSPGSLGAPVS
+165 MAPSSLGTPI
-176 TCTISRCGPCSLAS
+176 ISSSSSISAAAS
-190 SSAHR
+190 SVHQ
-195 YKPNLSHRSGG
+195 YKQNLSCGTGG
-206 DAPNPLLSLGYKPQ
+206 EVVDPLLSLAYKPQ
-220 LPSSVAT
+220 LLSSVAT
-227 SQPLSSHPYLPCC
+227 SQPISSHPYLSCC
-240 SGLLHTHPSVQH
+240 SGLLHTYPSVPL
-252 PYSQS
+252 PY
-257 SLFPSSAPPAFSLP
+257 
-271 CFSSQ
+271 
-276 PAPLNDSCL
+276 
-285 ASSGYYTCGVDCSTA
+285 T
-300 ARRSQRSTFGDHPT
+300 H
-314 TTTITTTTTSAQFCS
+314 FCS
-329 NPVHLNVERTVFVKG
+329 NPMHLNVERTVCVKG
-344 AHYCKE
+344 AHYCQE

-355 VNGLTSESDNVWPSV
+355 MNGLPSDSDKVWPNV
-370 PLPQTTPLPIPI
+370 PVPQTAPIPI

-391 GMVLMPSTN
+391 GMMLMPSTS
-400 LGNTGQKYGSP
+400 LGKTGQKYGSP

-512 ATVVLVSSDVNF
+512 ATVILVSSDVNF

-545 HTSPALLQHAHRHVA
+545 HTSSALLQHAHCHVA
-560 FQDITADLPPRML
+560 FQEITADLPPRRL
-573 VKSQPSF
+573 LLKFYNF
-580 NLYVHNLPVNCDK
+580 NLLYVHNLPVNCDK
-593 SLRNSVKL
+593 NLRNTVKL

-606 SDNCGGKVLSISHG
+606 SDNCGGKVLGMSQG

-627 SREAAVRARKRME
+627 SAEAASRARKRME
-640 NEDVFGHR
+640 NEDVCGRR
-648 ISLSFSPRPRDDA
+648 ISLSFSPRFSLGLITCLRLCPKRIKTRIQC
-661 SPEPEHQ
+661 SP
-668 SQSHNLLQALPQPFQ
+668 LLPPY
-683 TQDSVFA
+683 
-690 PPPSISSFSF
+690 PPSLFCHW
-700 LPLEKTRS
+700 RS
-708 PRRPR
+708 QGHPEGHGEQ
-713 RATRPCHTPGP
+713 RAHATPQAQCLKGP
-724 LPERP
+724 TA
-729 YSPRRGCSGPPGG
+729 PGG
-742 PPAKPHQ
+742 GAVGLRVVLQPSPIRSA
-749 ELCSLDGK
+749 D
-757 PRIDFHHLDKGRA
+757 
-770 ASSPPHS
+770 SSVP
-777 NCETGTSEQLSKPV
+777 
-791 LAGESMYKRRREGSN
+791 
-806 PRSVTE
+806 
-812 SPVEQGDRS
+812 SPVEQRDRS

-852 SSRSASPCLSSRSS
+852 SSSRSS
-866 PLLAAPRSPC
+866 PLLAAPRSPL
-876 PEGPFDLFSERA
+876 PEGPPEPFSDGA

-895 DYRMSRKDLQK
+895 DYRMSRKDLQQ
-906 TLHDTFSRYGRVQA
+906 TLHDTFSRYGRVKA

-925 HTDYQLKAI
+925 HTDYQLKATI
-934 VQMLSLQQAIRAIS
+934 QMLYLRQAISAVS

-960 RVSLITSGSSKS
+960 QVSLITGGNNKS

-986 APANCLPLFK
+986 SPANCLPLFK

-1005 SHKFVVGDLY
+1005 SRKLVVGDLY
-1015 RLPEVVAVR
+1015 KLPEVVSVR

-1029 RLVCLLSSSQIRQS
+1029 RLVCLLPSSRQS

-1077 YTQQNFSEADFDPDS
+1077 YAQQDFSEADFDPDS
-1092 YKIPFVVMSLS
+1092 YKIPFVAMSLS

-1212 QPSCIMPISKFIP
+1212 QPSCIMPMSKFIP

-1291 KQVAIRDFMQAYHWC
+1291 KQVSIKDFMQAYHWC

-1316 GVCDLMDLLAEIPD
+1316 GICDLMDLLMEIPD
-1330 TTITIMHQDT
+1330 TTITITHQDT
-1340 DTVIC
+1340 DTVIS
-1345 VPKRERTAEEIER
+1345 VPKRDRTMEEMER

-1377 MSFSKF
+1377 MPFSKF

-1410 AIPDVLMVLEC
+1410 AIPDILMVLEC
-1421 GEEKLLTLTEV
+1421 GEEKVLTLTEV

-1446 RAQKNSSLP
+1446 RAQKNSSIP

-1484 LTKLRHVVKVV
+1484 LAKLCHVVKVV
-1495 DGSEG
+1495 DGTEG

-1510 LRSLTSQLLALLM
+1510 LRLLTSQILSLLM
-1523 SQEEEHVIKG
+1523 SQ
-1533 LKVEELSQHYQSVHG
+1533 VEEQVTNGLRVEALSEHYLTVYG
-1548 ASLNPCEYGFL
+1548 APLNPCEYGFL

-1569 YLVELY
+1569 YLVEV
-1575 HEEIDENSNTGSTA
+1575 TGSST
-1589 SGQGEGW
+1589 SGRGEEW
-1596 VRLTRLYQFARNVR
+1596 VRLTKLYQFARNVR
-1610 ALLHTYHYNQ
+1610 GLLHTYHYNQ
-1620 IFLTEFPG
+1620 IFLTDFHG

-1633 TGYSLEPRSYG
+1633 TGCSLEPRCYG
-1644 YASTDELL
+1644 YVSTDELL
-1652 SAIPQVVWIKGHGHK
+1652 SAIPQVVWIKGHGRK
-1667 RIIVLKNDMK
+1667 KIIVLKNDMK
-1677 AKASLSIPNS
+1677 VKLTFRTILMKPNRVLYV
-1687 PQPEENTESPRD
+1687 P
-1699 SPVSNATSGARSP
+1699 G
-1712 SNTGD
+1712 GD
-1717 DVATESELLC
+1717 AAAESELLC

-1745 PQLHPDPVILQQMDL
+1745 PQLHPDPVLLQETDL
-1760 IHFEEKAPP
+1760 IHFEEKIPP
-1769 PAESDEPDVA
+1769 TGHDEPEAA
-1779 AAAVT
+1779 AAAVADT
-1784 GSIFTPTEQPGS
+1784 TSEPPEQPGS
-1796 TDNSAGTKHPQAPD
+1796 SEDSAVTKPPPPPNTKTPLS
-1810 MKKIPSSVD
+1810 MD
-1819 SPSRRGTRSKI
+1819 SPSRRAARSKFKI
-1830 RLAANFSGL
+1830 AANFSFTAGL